1 MISSSEPAVMI
12 VGAGPVGLITALV
25 LAQQGVASRVIEAEP
40 GLTLDLR
47 AGTFHPPTLEMLDG
61 IGVAAEMLALGIAV
75 RYWQSR
81 DLQEGLLAEWD
92 LDLLR
97 NDTPYPYRLH
107 LEQHLRRRPAA
118 MPPPKRRVT
127 LQELID
133 QLQIMA
139 SQLKLVKKV
148 DKPRRFKG
156 RPSVQTMREA
166 LELAHQENLTQVALE
181 IEQVLYGAAKEQN
194 SEEQYWNL
202 EELIDLWIQT
212 KQPEKNGEHHESEH
226 GNLVSVFWA
235 LLLLSAQ
242 SKVELFQKEFY
253 QEIQIR
259 LPS

>member
-1 MISSSEPAVMI
+1 
-12 VGAGPVGLITALV
+12 
-25 LAQQGVASRVIEAEP
+25 
-40 GLTLDLR
+40 
-47 AGTFHPPTLEMLDG
+47 
-61 IGVAAEMLALGIAV
+61 
-75 RYWQSR
+75 
-81 DLQEGLLAEWD
+81 
-92 LDLLR
+92 
-97 NDTPYPYRLH
+97 
-107 LEQHLRRRPAA
+107 
-118 MPPPKRRVT
+118 
-127 LQELID
+127 
-133 QLQIMA
+133 
-139 SQLKLVKKV
+139 
-148 DKPRRFKG
+148 
-156 RPSVQTMREA
+156 MREA